1 MTHPPTASG
10 AGSASSTPTGPAS
23 LDAVKTLLRLTTTA
37 DDALIAAAVAGVNA
51 WIARLPWA
59 TDLDPDTGA
68 ASWRDDVTYGGN
80 LLAGRLY
87 RRRNSP
93 AGVESFSDIGGAVYV
108 QRNDPDIAMML
119 GIGTYARPVVG

>member
-1 MTHPPTASG
+1 MTHPPTTSG
-10 AGSASSTPTGPAS
+10 AGPASSTPAGPAS
-23 LDAVKTLLRLTTTA
+23 LDAVKELLKNTPAT
-37 DDALIAAAVAGVNA
+37 DDPLIAAAVAAVNA
-51 WIARLPWA
+51 WVARLPWA
-59 TDLDPDTGA
+59 TDHDDAGVP
-68 ASWRDDVTYGGN
+68 SWRADVTYGGN

-119 GIGTYARPVVG
+119 GIGTYARPVIG